1 VALPRKVY
9 QLVLLVIATTLLL
22 INQNS
27 IAAIGTV
34 SEQSGPTEIVR
45 KSKSI
50 ESKVN
55 SSIEMLDTVVTA
67 KSKVMLTF
75 EDHTTVKI
83 TEQSKLIIDD
93 FVYDNKKGAGK
104 LALKVALGTARY
116 ASGQI
121 AKSNPQSVNIQTP
134 TATIAVRGTDF
145 SMTVDELGRSLVVLL
160 PSCDAKSC
168 VTGAIEVS
176 TEVGSVFMNQAYQA
190 TLVSSRTE
198 QPTKPLILPL
208 DQANINNLLIVSPPK
223 QLDDQKYQQENK
235 TALDINFL
243 DQDLLKYD
251 ALDIDELKRFSML
264 DINYLDFDLLPNIL
278 DESTAALA
286 ASQESMLE
294 QKTMLPGYNEGSGL
308 KYGIDENGKLILTKM
323 ANHVA
328 QVIVDK
334 EADLVLS
341 ITQDGS
347 PLVQK
352 VNGGGTTTITITQK

>member
-1 VALPRKVY
+1 MR
-9 QLVLLVIATTLLL
+9 
-22 INQNS
+22 
-27 IAAIGTV
+27 
-34 SEQSGPTEIVR
+34 
-45 KSKSI
+45 
-50 ESKVN
+50 
-55 SSIEMLDTVVTA
+55 DTVVTA

-83 TEQSKLIIDD
+83 TEQSKLLIDD
-93 FVYDNKKGAGK
+93 FVYDNKKGTGK

-134 TATIAVRGTDF
+134 TASIAVRGTDF

-176 TEVGSVFMNQAYQA
+176 TEAGSVFMNQAYQA

-198 QPTKPLILPL
+198 PPSKPIIVPL
-208 DQANINNLLIVSPPK
+208 DQANINNLLIISPPK
-223 QLDDQKYQQENK
+223 QLEEQKYQQENK
-235 TALDINFL
+235 NALDFNFL
-243 DQDLLKYD
+243 DKDLLKYD
-251 ALDIDELKRFSML
+251 ALDIDELKKFSML
-264 DINYLDFDLLPNIL
+264 DMNYLDFNLLPNIL
-278 DESTAALA
+278 DESNAALA

-308 KYGIDENGKLILTKM
+308 KYGIDENGKLILTKI
-323 ANHVA
+323 ANHTA
-328 QVIVDK
+328 QVIVEK
-334 EADLVLS
+334 EADIVLS

-352 VNGGGTTTITITQK
+352 VNGGGTTTITINQK

>member
-1 VALPRKVY
+1 
-9 QLVLLVIATTLLL
+9 
-22 INQNS
+22 
-27 IAAIGTV
+27 
-34 SEQSGPTEIVR
+34 VR

-83 TEQSKLIIDD
+83 TEQSKLLIDD
-93 FVYDNKKGAGK
+93 FVYDNKKGTGK

-134 TATIAVRGTDF
+134 TASIAVRGTDF

-176 TEVGSVFMNQAYQA
+176 TEAGSVFMNQAYQA
-190 TLVSSRTE
+190 TLVASRTE
-198 QPTKPLILPL
+198 PPTKPLVLPL

-223 QLDDQKYQQENK
+223 QLDEQKYQQENK

-243 DQDLLKYD
+243 DKDLLKYD
-251 ALDIDELKRFSML
+251 ALDVDELKKFSML
-264 DINYLDFDLLPNIL
+264 DINYLDFNLLPNIL
-278 DESTAALA
+278 DESNAALA

-294 QKTMLPGYNEGSGL
+294 QKTMLPGYNEASGL
-308 KYGIDENGKLILTKM
+308 KYGVDENGKLILTKI
-323 ANHVA
+323 ANHTA
-328 QVIVDK
+328 QITIDK
-334 EADLVLS
+334 EADIVLN

-347 PLVQK
+347 PLIQK

>member
-1 VALPRKVY
+1 
-9 QLVLLVIATTLLL
+9 
-22 INQNS
+22 
-27 IAAIGTV
+27 
-34 SEQSGPTEIVR
+34 
-45 KSKSI
+45 
-50 ESKVN
+50 
-55 SSIEMLDTVVTA
+55 MLDTVVTA